1 MKKILFLLLAI
12 VVFGFQ
18 AAYGQENTEE
28 SKPVKVKP
36 TVALHGRIQYDY
48 EFMKQEIT
56 PDSTN
61 TFRGS
66 EFRRV
71 YLSGSGK
78 IYKNI
83 KYKVQF
89 EFAGSKIGY
98 RDVYIKFVKLPGI
111 GGNITV
117 GSFAE
122 ATGLDMMTSSKYI
135 PMIERAMMTSTQNF
149 RWNSGIMYDNMG
161 ILNGKL
167 GLQISYAGN
176 GNNHQG
182 FKVGRLNNKGGH
194 FVARLTSPVYVNKEK
209 NQLVHLGFN
218 FESRVRDE
226 HPKEYDL
233 KFRPENHMGGHVHTV
248 GEEYVKIPGLLKNQQ
263 DLGFELAAIFGRFS
277 IQGEYEIAGY
287 NSEITDDAGKKTD
300 KTFNVNGF
308 YTTASFFLTKG
319 HRGFK
324 HGAFSRVHAYNN
336 FCIKDHDWGEFELVV
351 RYSKMDYKSITD
363 YEDLFNGKDYYSEL
377 TDIGFGFNWYL
388 NNHTRL
394 MYNHN
399 ISGSNKN
406 SDIDKR
412 KALNADLIRLQVD
425 F

>member
-1 MKKILFLLLAI
+1 MKKLILLMMVMLAFGYQTTFAQE
-12 VVFGFQ
+12 VVDEKQ
-18 AAYGQENTEE
+18 
-28 SKPVKVKP
+28 PVKVKP
-36 TVALHGRIQYDY
+36 TVAFHGRIQYDY

-61 TFRGS
+61 KFRGS

-83 KYKVQF
+83 KYKAQF

-98 RDVYIKFVKLPGI
+98 RDVYIKFADLPGI
-111 GGNITV
+111 GGNFTV

-149 RWNSGIMYDNMG
+149 RWNSGVMYDNMG
-161 ILNGKL
+161 LFGGKL
-167 GLQISYAGN
+167 GLQLSYTGN
-176 GNNHQG
+176 GNNHGG
-182 FKVGRLNNKGGH
+182 FKDGRLNDKGGH
-194 FVARLTSPVYVNKEK
+194 FVARLTSPVYENKEK
-209 NQLVHLGFN
+209 HQLVHLGFN
-218 FESRVRDE
+218 FESRKRSE
-226 HPKEYDL
+226 EPQEYAL
-233 KFRPENHMGGHVHTV
+233 KVRPENHMGGHVHTV
-248 GEEYVKIPGLLKNQQ
+248 GHDAIDIPGLLNNQQ
-263 DLGFELAAIFGRFS
+263 DLGFELAANFGPFS
-277 IQGEYEIAGY
+277 FQSEYEIAGY
-287 NSEITDDAGKKTD
+287 NAEVLDNNNKKVD
-300 KTFNVNGF
+300 KTFNINGF
-308 YTTASFFLTKG
+308 YALASFFVTGG

-324 HGAFSRVHAYNN
+324 HGAYSRAHSYKN
-336 FCIKDHDWGEFELVV
+336 FCIKDGDWGEFELVA
-351 RYSKMDYKSITD
+351 RYSMMDYKSITD
-363 YEDLFNGKDYYSEL
+363 YENLFAGEDYYSKT

-394 MYNHN
+394 MYNHI
-399 ISGSNKN
+399 ISDTNRN
-406 SDIDKR
+406 TDTDKR